1 MNFYEELVYS
11 EEDLDKTYRIR
22 TASNNQY
29 KFCKR
34 DTQIDWSE
42 KYQMLIFTDT
52 DGNRFRFQTA
62 DVEVLEPADT
72 EKMTAGEWPLT
83 LFTCT
88 PGGQSR
94 LAVRCQPIQS
104 LPSGSSESES
114 LF

>member
-1 MNFYEELVYS
+1 MVIAAHNYRSHFGRLGS
-11 EEDLDKTYRIR
+11 LGLGEDV
-22 TASNNQY
+22 
-29 KFCKR
+29 
-34 DTQIDWSE
+34 
-42 KYQMLIFTDT
+42 IFTDT